1 MVMNGH
7 VMNIKNNKIKNG
19 SLFKLGT
26 DYSINISVDK
36 HLNWCQKKMF
46 KLCFGFIVTDYIEE

>member
-26 DYSINISVDK
+26 DYSINIPVDK
-36 HLNWCQKKMF
+36 HLNWFQKKMF
-46 KLCFGFIVTDYIEE
+46 KLCFGFIVTDYTEE